1 MSKTKVFISIS
12 VFSIL
17 LVFTSFIKNQT
28 RILEKRIEKIN
39 SKIILLK
46 KDFHETQL
54 DYSYLTTP
62 KNLAKKINDLAND
75 HYGPMDFSRIYFNY
89 KDFINFEKKI
99 TTLNT
104 ANNEEK
110 TKK

>member
-28 RILEKRIEKIN
+28 RILEKRIEKIDG
-39 SKIILLK
+39 KIILLK

-75 HYGPMDFSRIYFNY
+75 HYGPMDFSRIYLNY
-89 KDFINFEKKI
+89 EDFSGSQKKI
-99 TTLNT
+99 TILKIE
-104 ANNEEK
+104 NEKK
-110 TKK
+110 TQKK

>member
-28 RILEKRIEKIN
+28 RILEKRIEKIDG
-39 SKIILLK
+39 KIILLK
-46 KDFHETQL
+46 KDFHETEL
-54 DYSYLTTP
+54 DYFYLSSP
-62 KNLAKKINDLAND
+62 HILSKKIKDLAFVE
-75 HYGPMDFSRIYFNY
+75 YIPMEFSRIYFNY

-99 TTLNT
+99 TTLN
-104 ANNEEK
+104 AVNNEEK